1 MVQRVP
7 EANLPKEGTIL
18 ANLVAASKHHK
29 VILFF
34 HDGRALTGGLLVNPI
49 QRTGLLYSLEEESRV
64 DWVLDEISGVEVLG

>member
-1 MVQRVP
+1 MVQRIP
-7 EANLPKEGTIL
+7 EANLPREGTIL
-18 ANLVAASKHHK
+18 ANLIAASKHHK

-34 HDGRALTGGLLVNPI
+34 LDGRALTGGLLVNPI